1 MLVNKENFEFPE
13 KVEVESNGWRK
24 IRIFFSK
31 EDLELFFFYYVFLM
45 IFKKKKR
52 TTNSKNQII

>member
-13 KVEVESNGWRK
+13 KIEVESNGWRK

-31 EDLELFFFYYVFLM
+31 EDLELFFLLRFPNDL
-45 IFKKKKR
+45 KKKKR
-52 TTNSKNQII
+52 TTNSKNQIM